1 MIFSRKDSSIAGGIG
16 DCGRRFS
23 DWKRAGSRGI
33 WGRRMCRILEEV
45 SQEKAQVG
53 TGFMVHNVKIR
64 IENKSRV
71 NLTFFDGPLSLPIE
85 MVYKYLRY

>member
-1 MIFSRKDSSIAGGIG
+1 
-16 DCGRRFS
+16 
-23 DWKRAGSRGI
+23 
-33 WGRRMCRILEEV
+33 MCRILEEV